1 MNIVYKASRLLAK
14 FCFYTFGR
22 WEVIGQEAIPPRGR
36 LIVVANHQ
44 SNADPPV
51 LVAAIN
57 RPLNLVAKREL
68 FRSPIARW
76 FMRKW
81 QSYPADKDGKDID
94 LIRGLLKKLNQE
106 EVVAIF
112 PEGSRH
118 PNAMGQGSS
127 GVAYLALKANA
138 PILPVA
144 ITGTENARS
153 FKRLFFPLTHLKV
166 TIGDPFS
173 LPTLE
178 GKVTP
183 SVLNSLTDIVMNRVA
198 VLLPEKYRGVYSS
211 KS

>member
-68 FRSPIARW
+68 FRSSISRW

-144 ITGTENARS
+144 ITGTENTRS

>member
-1 MNIVYKASRLLAK
+1 MIELAL
-14 FCFYTFGR
+14 
-22 WEVIGQEAIPPRGR
+22 EI
-36 LIVVANHQ
+36 
-44 SNADPPV
+44 
-51 LVAAIN
+51 
-57 RPLNLVAKREL
+57 
-68 FRSPIARW
+68 
-76 FMRKW
+76 
-81 QSYPADKDGKDID
+81 
-94 LIRGLLKKLNQE
+94 KKLNQE

-144 ITGTENARS
+144 ITGTENTRS

>member
-51 LVAAIN
+51 LVAAMN

-81 QSYPADKDGKDID
+81 QSYPVDKDGKEID
-94 LIRGLLKKLNQE
+94 LIRGLIKKLNQE

-118 PNAMGQGSS
+118 PHSMGQASS
-127 GVAYLALKANA
+127 GVAYLALKAHA

-144 ITGTENARS
+144 ITGTENTKS

-173 LPTLE
+173 LPTIE
-178 GKVTP
+178 GKLTP
-183 SVLNSLTDIVMNRVA
+183 PVLNSLTDMVMGRVA
-198 VLLPEKYRGVYSS
+198 MLLPENYRGVYSS

>member
-51 LVAAIN
+51 LVAAMN

-68 FRSPIARW
+68 FRNPIARW

-118 PNAMGQGSS
+118 PHAMGQGSS

-198 VLLPEKYRGVYSS
+198 VLLPETYRGVYSK

>member
-112 PEGSRH
+112 PERSRH

>member
-57 RPLNLVAKREL
+57 RSLNLVAKREL
-68 FRSPIARW
+68 FQSPIARW
-76 FMRKW
+76 VMRKW

-94 LIRGLLKKLNQE
+94 LIRTLIRKLNQD

-118 PNAMGQGSS
+118 PRAMGQASS
-127 GVAYLALKANA
+127 GVAYLALKTNS

-144 ITGTENARS
+144 ITGTENTRS

-166 TIGDPFS
+166 VIGDPFS
-173 LPTLE
+173 LPIIE
-178 GKVTP
+178 GNLTP
-183 SVLNSLTDIVMNRVA
+183 AILNSLTDMVMSRVA
-198 VLLPEKYRGVYSS
+198 MLLPENYRGVYSN

>member
-57 RPLNLVAKREL
+57 RSLNLVAKREL
-68 FRSPIARW
+68 FQSPIARW

-94 LIRGLLKKLNQE
+94 LIRTLIRKLNQD

-118 PNAMGQGSS
+118 PHSMGQASN
-127 GVAYLALKANA
+127 GVAYLALKTNA

-144 ITGTENARS
+144 ITGTENTRS

-166 TIGDPFS
+166 AIGDPFS
-173 LPTLE
+173 LPIIE
-178 GKVTP
+178 GNLTP
-183 SVLNSLTDIVMNRVA
+183 AILNSLTDMVMSRVA
-198 VLLPEKYRGVYSS
+198 MLLPENYRGVYSN